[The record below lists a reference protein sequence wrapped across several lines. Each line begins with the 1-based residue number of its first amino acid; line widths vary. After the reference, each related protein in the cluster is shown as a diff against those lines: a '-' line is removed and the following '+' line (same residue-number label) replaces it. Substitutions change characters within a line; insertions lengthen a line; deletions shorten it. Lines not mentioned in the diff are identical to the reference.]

1 MTQPPAGPQGPVGT
15 AGSILTAEDAWRKF
29 MWRIGVSNKLNIQKG
44 HTALVGV
51 DRITGMNSKT
61 RSA

>member
-1 MTQPPAGPQGPVGT
+1 MTQPAPGTTGTVGT
-15 AGSILTAEDAWRKF
+15 ARAVLTAEDAWRKF

-51 DRITGMNSKT
+51 DRITGMNSKV
-61 RSA
+61 RSF